1 MVPPIRA
8 QRVRAFSRKART
20 GCLTCKKRHK
30 KCDEEKPTCKRCRT
44 GGYVCDGYEPKA
56 QAVVAIPQARPL
68 VSLAPL
74 APLAAKIFHIS
85 NSPPKAISPANALE
99 SNYYTYFFSDITSHL
114 EITPELDKD
123 FWHKTFLTP
132 SQINPCVRHAV
143 LALGATHWQYST
155 HHRQTS
161 ASLDSFILVHY
172 NEAISKLRATG
183 ASALDLSTI
192 LTCCILFVILE
203 SLRGDFSEAVR
214 HLESGIR
221 ILANN
226 PKTYLPNR
234 DFQELATIF
243 HAISSQVAIFSP
255 ERVFPDVM
263 HLLPPTKEQK
273 KLTEEF
279 RDLDEAE
286 DVMNKFDD
294 CVNHISW
301 DLDQDWEDETSE
313 CNTKWKMLKEDVDE
327 WERQFEVLV
336 QKLTK
341 CGQWIDQEKV
351 LNLRIQHKL
360 WELLIN
366 NESEE
371 NESDTGLD
379 ATECNLLLD
388 QLEQLWCNPARPR
401 FGLKIDLTAALYQ
414 LYVYCDDIAV
424 RQRIILLLRSHTR
437 REIIWDS
444 AQLADFLDMDM
455 AQRAVG
461 LQQEKWPDIGPSS
474 SDKALLTFRPK
485 E

>member
-1 MVPPIRA
+1 MEKIA
-8 QRVRAFSRKART
+8 KIKLDEIS
-20 GCLTCKKRHK
+20 HK
-30 KCDEEKPTCKRCRT
+30 KLNKPYFNTLDRVNGEEERLVWLGRRVCLLISRSEETQGAYMARGGLLYPYGFSAQDPFASAATKPTDSHKWYRLYARREY
-44 GGYVCDGYEPKA
+44 GRFPARRV
-56 QAVVAIPQARPL
+56 QAA
-68 VSLAPL
+68 
-74 APLAAKIFHIS
+74 
-85 NSPPKAISPANALE
+85 SP
-99 SNYYTYFFSDITSHL
+99 
-114 EITPELDKD
+114 
-123 FWHKTFLTP
+123 
-132 SQINPCVRHAV
+132 
-143 LALGATHWQYST
+143 GATHWQYST

-161 ASLDSFILVHY
+161 ASLDSFILGHY
-172 NEAISKLRATG
+172 NEAISQLRATG

-255 ERVFPDVM
+255 ERVFPDVI
-263 HLLPPTKEQK
+263 HLLPPAKEQK
-273 KLTEEF
+273 KWTDEF

-294 CVNHISW
+294 RVSHISW

-341 CGQWIDQEKV
+341 CGQWIDKEKV

-360 WELLIN
+360 WEILIQ

-371 NESDTGLD
+371 NESEAGLD

-388 QLEQLWCNPARPR
+388 QLEQLWCNPTRPR

-424 RQRIILLLRSHTR
+424 RQRIILLLRSHRR

-455 AQRAVG
+455 AQRAIG